1 MIDIV
6 LDTNLL
12 KSGSTDFT
20 IVQFITKVND
30 ILDEIES
37 NDWYEEVRVVIPQ
50 IVVDELFEHQKKA
63 YHDKFAS
70 IKSCKFPTFEVKA
83 HENYDAWLSSMFE
96 QALSEL
102 KTRIA
107 KCVIIPYPSNAV
119 LPKIIQ
125 RAIAKIAPF
134 EGKEKESDKGF
145 KDVIIWESTLE
156 YKRLHPVDTIVL
168 CSRDGKVCDKSLKAE
183 FESLFSDQ
191 IYQIKLEKDDGN
203 KPIYDLIATL
213 TDSEQQHLTFSE
225 RLKQETISLLN
236 EDFLSALYIGSKI
249 QIEDNTFYC
258 EGVSV
263 IGITISNIEDIP
275 NENKRISIYANVIV
289 DLKYIDDS
297 GEGQNAKRTYQ
308 FIIEYSFETSLYYL
322 MEYEL
327 DGELKNIRNLGYILN
342 QPDEHE

>member
-30 ILDEIES
+30 ILDVIES
-37 NDWYEEVRVVIPQ
+37 NDWYEKVRVLIPQ
-50 IVVDELFEHQKKA
+50 IVIDELFEHQKKA
-63 YHDKFAS
+63 YYDKFAS

-83 HENYDAWLSSMFE
+83 HENYDAWLSSMFK

-107 KCVIIPYPSNAV
+107 KCEIIPYPSNEV
-119 LPKIIQ
+119 LPNIIK
-125 RAIAKIAPF
+125 RSIAKKAPF

-156 YKRLHPVDTIVL
+156 YKKSHPIDTIIM
-168 CSRDGKVCDKSLKAE
+168 CSRDGRFGDKSLKAE
-183 FESLFSDQ
+183 FESLFPDELHQ
-191 IYQIKLEKDDGN
+191 LKLEN
-203 KPIYDLIATL
+203 SNTPIYDLIVKL

-258 EGVSV
+258 EGVSL
-263 IGITISNIEDIP
+263 IDITISNIEDIP
-275 NENKRISIYANVIV
+275 NENKRISIYANVII

-297 GEGQNAKRTYQ
+297 GEEQKAKRTYQ

-327 DGELKNIRNLGYILN
+327 DGELKNIRDLEYILN